1 MSKRKRFAGDASV
14 CATARGECA
23 CHTMRR
29 RSSEI
34 CTRRSCV
41 AALALVGP
49 FASPAALRASV
60 RRSHVSRGDGVT
72 SSFIVIRMPSSHAVS
87 PPQSRSASRRR
98 AESAPAEDGLQLYG
112 RVGRDL
118 LPLQQLVG
126 APADALPPPSAS
138 PRALALALVLALRQR
153 PPAGEGEE
161 GREGRGAGERG
172 GEGRGERHGWHTA
185 TLQTR

>member
-60 RRSHVSRGDGVT
+60 RRSHVSRGDGVA

-98 AESAPAEDGLQLYG
+98 ADRHASGTKLSAAAVPF
-112 RVGRDL
+112 
-118 LPLQQLVG
+118 
-126 APADALPPPSAS
+126 PPPLS
-138 PRALALALVLALRQR
+138 PAA
-153 PPAGEGEE
+153 
-161 GREGRGAGERG
+161 
-172 GEGRGERHGWHTA
+172 A
-185 TLQTR
+185 TGST